1 MTKVALVQL
10 TSTDNLE
17 ENFKKCADFIKAA
30 AEQGAEFVC
39 LPENFAHMPTHSNE
53 NFAVAEPASGHLLG
67 RYRQLAKDHNV
78 WLSLGGF
85 KTPTKP
91 PSNKLNNAHFI
102 VDKFGTLKA
111 TYDKLHLFKI
121 QSDRSTHDEGTTT
134 QAGTKLMVCDS
145 PVGKL
150 GLSICYDLRFPEMYI
165 KMAQAGAQVQLVP
178 AAFFSET
185 GEAHW
190 EVLLR
195 ALAVTTQSFV
205 VAAAQVGRHNP
216 RRESYGNSMVVDP
229 WGKIIARIDRGEGI
243 MVADVDL
250 KLVDDSRKRLTALE
264 HRNCDGAIVKS

>member
-10 TSTDNLE
+10 TSTDNIE
-17 ENFKKCADFIKAA
+17 ENFKKCANSIKAA
-30 AEQGAEFVC
+30 AERGAELVC
-39 LPENFAHMPTHSNE
+39 LPENFAHMALHSNE
-53 NFAVAEPASGHLLG
+53 NFAIAEPSSGPLLR
-67 RYRQLAKDHNV
+67 RYRELAKSNNV

-85 KTPTKP
+85 KTPTRP
-91 PSNKLNNAHFI
+91 PGNKLYNAHFI
-102 VDKFGTLKA
+102 VDKFGMLKA

-121 QSDRSTHDEGTTT
+121 QSERSTHDEGKTTEP
-134 QAGTKLMVCDS
+134 GKDLVVCGS

-165 KMAQAGAQVQLVP
+165 KMAQAGAQIMLVP
-178 AAFFSET
+178 AAFFTET

-205 VAAAQVGRHNP
+205 VAPAQVGRHNP

-229 WGKIIARIDRGEGI
+229 WGKIIARIDRGEAI
-243 MVADVDL
+243 MLADLDL

-264 HRNCDGAIVKS
+264 HRNCDGTIEKK